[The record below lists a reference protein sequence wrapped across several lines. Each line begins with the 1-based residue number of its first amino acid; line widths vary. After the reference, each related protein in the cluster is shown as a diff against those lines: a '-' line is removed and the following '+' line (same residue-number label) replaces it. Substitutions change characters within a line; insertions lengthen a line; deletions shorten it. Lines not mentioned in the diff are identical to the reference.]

1 MANGK
6 ETYIPGFP
14 FWWDVPGRNG
24 TGRAGIFAL
33 WQGSNVSSGTPQL
46 RGKCC
51 CLLVTCHQ
59 AGCRRAST
67 KHSPEPLNLCQTPVK
82 PVLHFSDPTIS
93 CLLLT
98 ELSKCCFI
106 CSHVRHPKQWDILC
120 TLRGLVS
127 APPDLTEDT
136 FVDKRKHSSFLREH
150 NRPFCQLHTYNE
162 SIPQTW
168 VAPEDCSHC
177 LLYTQSMFSSH
188 VMAAMSGC

>member
-6 ETYIPGFP
+6 ETYIHGFP
-14 FWWDVPGRNG
+14 FWWDAPGRNG
-24 TGRAGIFAL
+24 TGCAGIFAL

-46 RGKCC
+46 RPKCC
-51 CLLVTCHQ
+51 CLPVTCHQ

-93 CLLLT
+93 CFYWLNSASAA
-98 ELSKCCFI
+98 LSAPTLGI
-106 CSHVRHPKQWDILC
+106 PSNEILC

-150 NRPFCQLHTYNE
+150 NRPFCQLYTYNE
-162 SIPQTW
+162 SIPQTR

-177 LLYTQSMFSSH
+177 LLYTQSMLSSH